1 MQQASLLALV
11 LAAGVYGA
19 ADNTKLSPLR
29 FREDGTF
36 HISVFSDLHL
46 GMYASTPRGP
56 KQDAKSVSVLAS
68 VLDIEKP
75 DFAVI
80 NGDLINGD
88 DTRVDNSTRYID
100 QIVKP
105 LVDRNLT
112 WGSTYG
118 NHDHQPNLSGE
129 LLLTREQTFPGA
141 RTRSMVPGVAAGS
154 TNYYLPVYSAACKNV
169 TCCTPKLLLW
179 FFDSRGGYYYQQRD
193 RLGRAVHHPNWID
206 ESVVRWFEETNAA
219 LRTKHG
225 RAIPSLGFVHIPVY
239 ASVALQNR
247 GVHPNRQPG
256 INDETASPQAQGW
269 CAGGVRDG
277 CAYGGQDAAFMKALA
292 GTEGL
297 MALFSGHDHANSW
310 CYKWDGELPGIEAK
324 GRGVNLCYGQHTGYG
339 GYGDWIRGS
348 RELIVSLDKL
358 KDLVIDS
365 HIRTERGEVIGKVSL
380 NATYG
385 QDMYPA
391 SPNDKTYL

>member
-1 MQQASLLALV
+1 
-11 LAAGVYGA
+11 
-19 ADNTKLSPLR
+19 
-29 FREDGTF
+29 
-36 HISVFSDLHL
+36 
-46 GMYASTPRGP
+46 MYPRGP
-56 KQDAKSVSVLAS
+56 KQDAKSVSVMAT

-88 DTRVDNSTRYID
+88 STRVENSTRYID

-129 LLLTREQTFPGA
+129 LLLEREQTMPGA
-141 RTRSMVPGVAAGS
+141 RTKSMVPGAAAGS
-154 TNYYLPVYSAACKNV
+154 TNYYVPVYSAHCKKV
-169 TCCTPKLLLW
+169 ECCAPKLILW

-193 RLGRAVHHPNWID
+193 RLGRAVPHPNWVD

-219 LRTKHG
+219 LKSRYK
-225 RAIPSLGFVHIPVY
+225 RAIPSLAFTHIPVY
-239 ASVALQNR
+239 ASVQLQNK
-247 GVHPNRQPG
+247 GVDVNRQPG
-256 INDETASPQAQGW
+256 INDESASPQAQGW
-269 CAGGVRDG
+269 CENGKHD
-277 CAYGGQDAAFMKALA
+277 CTYGKQDSAFMKAISQ
-292 GTEGL
+292 TEGL
-297 MALFSGHDHANSW
+297 MGLFSGHDHANSW
-310 CYKWDGELPGIEAK
+310 CYKWDNELPGVDVK
-324 GRGVNLCYGQHTGYG
+324 GNGINLCYGQHTGYG

-348 RELIVSLDKL
+348 REILVSLEKL
-358 KDLVIDS
+358 QNLVIDS
-365 HIRTERGEVIGKVSL
+365 HIRTELGQVINPISL